1 MLLAM
6 MLSCVPPSEKLFP
19 YLLCYI
25 SAHGAED
32 YKAICQNRLLRLY
45 GRQARTL
52 PPTMIE
58 WISTRK
64 NANMAIDVLTAV
76 SKIVPRE
83 LLIHSIAG

>member
-76 SKIVPRE
+76 SKIVPRK